1 MTQVMAVSLYL
12 ILQMNKNHT
21 TRALLIACIIIVC
34 TLSFIQYYLVR
45 NTYRLTSNNFYTEV
59 KEKIVRIAGTPVLL
73 SLGEQTKTSLRQT
86 VNEYVTNPM
95 RKPDFIKLLKRN
107 TNESGNQASIYMQK
121 LINKDPG
128 LQGIRYKSQFDE
140 IIYEIDGKSDTL
152 LAASA
157 KPIIFS
163 GDDFHTQHVITVN
176 KDMTLSTGDHLRILI
191 KQSNH
196 IDVSSRE
203 NEIFKRMVGIL
214 FLAIGLIVAVIILLY
229 VIFSAMIRQKK
240 LAEMKTDFANN
251 ITHELKT
258 PLSSVSIILKSMLL
272 KEVQAKPVLLND
284 LLQSLN
290 RQHGKIRQLVDS
302 VLDSAMITAVKVEQ
316 KELEITS
323 FLHEYVNDLAIA
335 SHELIAEIAVKPC
348 RVLTN
353 AATLEKI
360 LNTLIDNA
368 AKYSEAGM
376 SIHLTALRTENQYQ
390 IAVTDYGA
398 GIPVQYQ
405 QYIFDKFYRIPE
417 QNKHTIKGLGLGL
430 YLARQAALQIGAE
443 LTVKNN
449 QGQGSTF
456 LISLP
461 L

>member
-1 MTQVMAVSLYL
+1 
-12 ILQMNKNHT
+12 MNKNHT
-21 TRALLIACIIIVC
+21 TRALLIACVIIVC
-34 TLSFIQYYLVR
+34 ILSFIQYYLVR
-45 NTYRLTSNNFYTEV
+45 NTYQLTSNNFHTEV
-59 KEKIVRIAGTPVLL
+59 KEKIVQIAATQVLL
-73 SLGEQTKTSLRQT
+73 SLGEQTKTSLRHT
-86 VNEYVTNPM
+86 VNEYVSNPM

-107 TNESGNQASIYMQK
+107 TNESGNQASICMEK
-121 LINKDPG
+121 LIKKDPG

-152 LAASA
+152 LATSA
-157 KPIIFS
+157 KPVIFS
-163 GDDFHTQHVITVN
+163 GDDFHTPHVMTVN
-176 KDMTLSTGDHLRILI
+176 KDMTLSTGDRLRVLI

-203 NEIFKRMVGIL
+203 NEIFKRMAGIL

-316 KELEITS
+316 RELEITS

-335 SHELIAEIAVKPC
+335 SHELIAGIAEKPC
-348 RVLTN
+348 IVLTN
-353 AATLEKI
+353 TATLEKI

-376 SIHLTALRTENQYQ
+376 PIHLTALHAENQYQ

-398 GIPVQYQ
+398 GIPVAYQ